1 MLIVIIMIMINNNN
15 NNNGNNNRNGVRKAA
30 EQGEKFLEDNTRSR
44 AIVGKE
50 KILS

>member
-1 MLIVIIMIMINNNN
+1 MIMINNNN
-15 NNNGNNNRNGVRKAA
+15 NNNGNNNNRNGVRKAA

>member
-1 MLIVIIMIMINNNN
+1 MLIVIIMIMINNND

>member
-1 MLIVIIMIMINNNN
+1 MIMINNNN

-30 EQGEKFLEDNTRSR
+30 EHGEKFLEDNTRSR

>member
-1 MLIVIIMIMINNNN
+1 MIMINNNN
-15 NNNGNNNRNGVRKAA
+15 NDNNNYNNGSNNRNGVRKAA